1 MSVRFRR
8 LVGRLAVVLF
18 LGTLGLPMLDLSW
31 KDDFAC
37 GSAELG
43 PRHGTDQIE
52 TAQVPLP
59 EEHCA
64 ICHWMHAVTGAA
76 PRPAVVV
83 VAVARVVVVTLRAMP
98 PPSAHDVRA
107 VAAIATAIAAA
118 IRTARGDAS
127 GVGERRDIARA

>member
-52 TAQVPLP
+52 TAQIPLRA
-59 EEHCA
+59 EHCA

-76 PRPAVVV
+76 PRPAVSV
-83 VAVARVVVVTLRAMP
+83 VAVAGATSVCAITPSPWRAETVRSQGPSRAP
-98 PPSAHDVRA
+98 P
-107 VAAIATAIAAA
+107 
-118 IRTARGDAS
+118 AS
-127 GVGERRDIARA
+127 DLL